1 MSGSSGRLVVE
12 RLKDDQARQYP
23 GRVFEDQALDYA
35 EALRAFVAVSAQA
48 KKPAEP
54 PEDTERTTTKASIR
68 RLRQAEE
75 HVRIQ
80 RRQED
85 AAGKTLRQQHRQE
98 KVELSQRRA
107 GYGERKAW
115 EENWQALRKHR
126 RQLLEQRHQE
136 DAIWRQQRQVLRTQ
150 FAGLPIVTTW
160 IAILVIT
167 DNCTRQCLGLPLF
180 VAGANVTSE
189 MIIAALRT

>member
-1 MSGSSGRLVVE
+1 VSGSSGRLVVE

-150 FAGLPIVTTW
+150 FAGLPSVTTW